1 MIVVERGGGGDVEAV
16 LATAK
21 TGGGVGVATRVA
33 VRG

>member
-1 MIVVERGGGGDVEAV
+1 MVGGGGDVETV

-21 TGGGVGVATRVA
+21 TGGFVVDIATRIT

>member
-1 MIVVERGGGGDVEAV
+1 MVGGGGDVAPV

-21 TGGGVGVATRVA
+21 TGGFVVGVATRVA